1 MKQEIEKCV
10 CGILSDNYKVNIF
23 NKNERILLNANKIFG
38 IDIFYIVYAI
48 CSKYNIP
55 ISKLS
60 SFNDDVTINNLTDYI
75 YMQVLQTRGISF
87 TRKEELNYEKD
98 EESNST

>member
-1 MKQEIEKCV
+1 MKQEIEKCI
-10 CGILSDNYKVNIF
+10 CDILSNNYIINVS

-38 IDIFYIVYAI
+38 IDIFYIIYTL

-60 SFNDDVTINNLTDYI
+60 SFNDDITINNLTDYI
-75 YMQVLQTRGISF
+75 YIQILQTKGLTS